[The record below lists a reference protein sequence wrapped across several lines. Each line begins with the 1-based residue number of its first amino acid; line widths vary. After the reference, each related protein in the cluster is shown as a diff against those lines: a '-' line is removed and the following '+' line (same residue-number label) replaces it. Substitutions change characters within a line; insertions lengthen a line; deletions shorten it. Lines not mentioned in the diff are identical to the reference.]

1 MAPWAPPAAGIRAA
15 RAVGAA
21 AVVTTSAAGAHL
33 SSGGRADAMV
43 VGALLAVLVP
53 SCWALTARR
62 LGAGPLLGLLILA
75 QAAVH
80 LACTSGDASAGS
92 AMVVGHL
99 VGTAVS
105 LVVLLW
111 GERTLL
117 AVADR
122 VTAHWFVPRVAT
134 QAARTV
140 PAVRR
145 AFVITT
151 RLRVLVV
158 GERAPPAGA

>member
-1 MAPWAPPAAGIRAA
+1 
-15 RAVGAA
+15 
-21 AVVTTSAAGAHL
+21 
-33 SSGGRADAMV
+33 MV
-43 VGALLAVLVP
+43 VGALLVVLVP
-53 SCWALTARR
+53 LCWGLTARR

-105 LVVLLW
+105 LVVLMW
-111 GERTLL
+111 GERALL

-134 QAARTV
+134 QTVVTV
-140 PAVRR
+140 PVVRR
-145 AFVITT
+145 SVVVTT

-158 GERAPPAGA
+158 GERAPPAAA